1 MTQREPVRELRLS
14 ANLSVYVSDVGCV
27 VIQQDMGDVAHV
39 CVEPEQ
45 VAELVSALRVLGESA
60 AAKQA
65 AVLAASE
72 AEYRAAF
79 GDDA

>member
-1 MTQREPVRELRLS
+1 MNEPLRSLRLS
-14 ANLSVYVSDVGCV
+14 ADLLVYVSDAGCL
-27 VIQQDMGDVAHV
+27 VIQQDSGDLQHV
-39 CVEPEQ
+39 CLEPEQ
-45 VAELVSALRVLGESA
+45 VAEFVSAVRVLGESA